1 MALSRTQVLD
11 AALAI
16 LDEYGLGDLTM
27 RRLAS
32 SLGVQ
37 PGALYWHVTNKQA
50 LLAQMADEILADL
63 PRITPGVDPDLDPD
77 LGPGAALDAVGAW
90 CRALRAALLAHR
102 DGAEVVATAFALR
115 SGADPAAAS
124 LTSLVATLGLPPD
137 HAQAAAAALVHY
149 VLGHTTDEQAH
160 AQLASSGALESPSPR
175 RDGAAHFE
183 FGLGLVLDGLAV
195 RTQAARTS
203 AVRPDRRAR

>member
-63 PRITPGVDPDLDPD
+63 PRITPGGDP
-77 LGPGAALDAVGAW
+77 GPGPEAALDAVAGW

-124 LTSLVATLGLPPD
+124 LTALVATLGLPPD

-195 RTQAARTS
+195 RTQTVRTP
-203 AVRPDRRAR
+203 AVRPDPRAR